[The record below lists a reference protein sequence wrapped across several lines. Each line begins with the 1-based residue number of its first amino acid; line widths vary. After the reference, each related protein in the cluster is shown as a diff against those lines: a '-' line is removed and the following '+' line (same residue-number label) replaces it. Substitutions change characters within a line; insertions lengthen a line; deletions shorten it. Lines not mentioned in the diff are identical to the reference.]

1 MNQKEDGS
9 ITVFLSI
16 IFLLFF
22 AMFGVTF
29 ENVRSLI
36 SAGHVRTSAYSA
48 AVTAFGDYNKEL
60 YREYGLFGYGGAEGK
75 NVSDLEFAYQR
86 VLFEN
91 LSAVPVKKD
100 KQYVD
105 LFGYRDIDAIVKKAD
120 YITDSN
126 EFLGQ
131 VTAFLKQ
138 EAVMDIKDTIDQKI
152 QTADKNEIQSKLA
165 VTKDYEQG
173 KYEKSDD
180 KKATKGKNA
189 AEEKQEIS
197 HDKTDSAGGNPLK
210 FFTNLARDGILGLV
224 CDEDR
229 MTDGIITSCQEN
241 DRSDQK
247 DEDDKK
253 NKEGTKKA
261 TDIKDMQRK
270 DAKSESEAAAILSD
284 LISKNQK
291 QEDEREKVNSPI
303 EKISIIRYA
312 NKVFSSYTNE
322 QNRTTKYGLEYLI
335 GGKSREKDNLISVIN
350 RLLVVRLLLNF
361 TCVMSDAAFQEK
373 SLATATAIAGITGLP
388 PVINAI
394 QYTIL
399 LILSLEEAC
408 VDVRAL
414 LMGKKIS
421 ALKKS
426 SDFQMKYEEICM
438 GSKKLFTQKAN
449 VYPNDDGKK
458 EISSIS
464 YSQYL
469 WSFLLFVSQ
478 DTIEKRIFSLIEYDL
493 REKYNRTFCVHTCI
507 CKCRYKINYQIPYQF
522 CELPFLEN
530 SLFQTK
536 YTYKSLEVNYGY
548 KSE

>member
-1 MNQKEDGS
+1 MDQKEDGS

-173 KYEKSDD
+173 KYEQSDD

-270 DAKSESEAAAILSD
+270 DAKSESEAGAILSD
-284 LISKNQK
+284 FISKNQK

-493 REKYNRTFCVHTCI
+493 REKYNQTFCVHTCI
-507 CKCRYKINYQIPYQF
+507 CKCRYKINYQIPFQF

>member
-1 MNQKEDGS
+1 MDQKEDGS

-229 MTDGIITSCQEN
+229 MTDGVITSCQEN

-270 DAKSESEAAAILSD
+270 DAKSESETGAILSD
-284 LISKNQK
+284 FISKNQK

-303 EKISIIRYA
+303 EKIGIIRYA

-388 PVINAI
+388 SVINAI

-399 LILSLEEAC
+399 LILSFEEAC

-449 VYPNDDGKK
+449 VYPNKKRKK

>member
-1 MNQKEDGS
+1 MDQKENGS

-229 MTDGIITSCQEN
+229 MTDGVITSCQEN

-270 DAKSESEAAAILSD
+270 DAKSESEAGAILSD
-284 LISKNQK
+284 FISKNQK
-291 QEDEREKVNSPI
+291 QEDERGKVNSPI

-312 NKVFSSYTNE
+312 NQVFSSYTNE

-426 SDFQMKYEEICM
+426 SDFQMKYEEICV